1 MASKKMNHGVIL
13 VLLSS
18 VFFAFVPNSAKI
30 ALDDGSSL
38 FFLVFSRYAI
48 GALILFLFI
57 VLIGGNL
64 RIPLRTLPY
73 VILSSIFAC
82 LLIMLTYH
90 AVDYLDV
97 GLVMLIL
104 YCFPIG
110 VAFISY
116 LRGKTEILLIQWL
129 SIFVLICGL
138 YLMLSTGDKT
148 LNLYGLFISFMGLLF
163 FIAFIV
169 TASDLTEQIGATTFN
184 LYISLIGMVFLTVGF
199 ILPLGFEINLPL
211 TNTGSLAI
219 FANGLF
225 YVLSWVLF
233 FKGASII
240 GATRSSML
248 ACVEPL
254 FAALLAIIL
263 LGQLLSVTEWIGFFI
278 VLTSIYSFE
287 KNSANLKPQSK

>member
-64 RIPLRTLPY
+64 RIPFKTLPY

-129 SIFVLICGL
+129 SIVVLICGL

-211 TNTGSLAI
+211 TNLSLI
-219 FANGLF
+219 H
-225 YVLSWVLF
+225 
-233 FKGASII
+233 I
-240 GATRSSML
+240 
-248 ACVEPL
+248 
-254 FAALLAIIL
+254 
-263 LGQLLSVTEWIGFFI
+263 
-278 VLTSIYSFE
+278 
-287 KNSANLKPQSK
+287 

>member
-1 MASKKMNHGVIL
+1 MNHGVLL

-38 FFLVFSRYAI
+38 FFLVLSRYAI

-57 VLIGGNL
+57 ILIGSNL
-64 RIPLRTLPY
+64 RIPFKTLPY

-129 SIFVLICGL
+129 SIVVLICGL

>member
-129 SIFVLICGL
+129 SIVVLICGL

-287 KNSANLKPQSK
+287 RNSVNLKS

>member
-129 SIFVLICGL
+129 SIVVLICGL

>member
-1 MASKKMNHGVIL
+1 MNHGVIL

-129 SIFVLICGL
+129 SIVVLICGL

-233 FKGASII
+233 FKGTSII

>member
-129 SIFVLICGL
+129 SIVVLICGL

-263 LGQLLSVTEWIGFFI
+263 LRQLLSVTEWIGFFI

-287 KNSANLKPQSK
+287 RNSVNLKS

>member
-1 MASKKMNHGVIL
+1 MNHGVLL

-129 SIFVLICGL
+129 SIVVLICGL

-233 FKGASII
+233 FKGTSII

>member
-1 MASKKMNHGVIL
+1 MNHGVIL

-30 ALDDGSSL
+30 ALDDGSTL

-48 GALILFLFI
+48 GASILFLFI

-64 RIPLRTLPY
+64 RIPFRNLPY

-110 VAFISY
+110 VALISY
-116 LRGKTEILLIQWL
+116 LKGKTEIFLIQWL
-129 SIFVLICGL
+129 SIVVLMVGL
-138 YLMLSTGDKT
+138 YLMLSAGEKT
-148 LNLYGLFISFMGLLF
+148 LNIYGLFISFMGLLF

-169 TASDLTEQIGATTFN
+169 TASDLSEQIGATTFN
-184 LYISLIGMVFLTVGF
+184 LYLSLFGMVFLTAGF

-233 FKGASII
+233 FQGASII

-248 ACVEPL
+248 SCVEPL
-254 FAALLAIIL
+254 FAALLAIVL

>member
-1 MASKKMNHGVIL
+1 MNHGVIL

-18 VFFAFVPNSAKI
+18 VFFAVVPNSAKI

-48 GALILFLFI
+48 GAAILFLFI

-64 RIPLRTLPY
+64 KIPSRTLPY

-129 SIFVLICGL
+129 SIVVLICGL

-211 TNTGSLAI
+211 TNTGSFAI

-287 KNSANLKPQSK
+287 RNSVNLKS

>member
-64 RIPLRTLPY
+64 KIPFRTLPY

-129 SIFVLICGL
+129 SIIVLMLGL
-138 YLMLSTGDKT
+138 YLMLSTGNKT
-148 LNLYGLFISFMGLLF
+148 LNRYGLFMSFMGLLF

-169 TASDLTEQIGATTFN
+169 TAADLSEQIGATTFN
-184 LYISLIGMVFLTVGF
+184 LYLSLIGMVFLTAGF
-199 ILPLGFEINLPL
+199 ILPLGFEITLPL

-263 LGQLLSVTEWIGFFI
+263 LGQLLSVTEWLGFFI

-287 KNSANLKPQSK
+287 KSSANLKPQSK

>member
-1 MASKKMNHGVIL
+1 
-13 VLLSS
+13 
-18 VFFAFVPNSAKI
+18 
-30 ALDDGSSL
+30 
-38 FFLVFSRYAI
+38 
-48 GALILFLFI
+48 
-57 VLIGGNL
+57 
-64 RIPLRTLPY
+64 
-73 VILSSIFAC
+73 
-82 LLIMLTYH
+82 MLTYH

-129 SIFVLICGL
+129 SIVVLICGL

-263 LGQLLSVTEWIGFFI
+263 LGQLLSVTEWVGFFI

>member
-1 MASKKMNHGVIL
+1 MNPGIFL
-13 VLLSS
+13 VLISS
-18 VFFAFVPNSAKI
+18 VLFAFVPNSAKI

-48 GALILFLFI
+48 GALILLLFI
-57 VLIGGNL
+57 IYIRGNL
-64 RIPLRTLPY
+64 RIPLSTVSR
-73 VILSSIFAC
+73 VFLSSTYAC
-82 LLIMLTYH
+82 ILISLTYH

-116 LRGKTEILLIQWL
+116 FRGESKIVFVQWL
-129 SIFVLICGL
+129 SMVGLMLGL
-138 YLMLSTGDKT
+138 YLMLSTGEQV
-148 LNLYGLFISFMGLLF
+148 LNLYGLFISFLGLLF

-169 TASDLTEQIGATTFN
+169 TASNLSEQIGATTFN
-184 LYISLIGMVFLTVGF
+184 FYVSILGIILLTSGF

-211 TNTGSLAI
+211 TKTGYFAI
-219 FANGLF
+219 FANGIF
-225 YVLSWVLF
+225 YIASWVLF
-233 FKGASII
+233 FKGATII

-248 ACVEPL
+248 ASIEPL

-263 LGQLLSVTEWIGFFI
+263 LKQLLSVTEWIGFI
-278 VLTSIYSFE
+278 VVLTAIYTFE
-287 KNSANLKPQSK
+287 KNSTKPKARFS